1 MKKLKDSLLI
11 DNTPDGLRIQLVDK
25 DGLSMFQSGGSEL
38 FLHTKKLIEVAAEII
53 KALPQNISISGHT
66 DATKFGNGGEY
77 SNWELSADRANAARR
92 WLEVIGVK
100 EDRIDRVVGRA
111 ATEPLVLDNPNHPSN
126 RRLSIILLRGTGKD
140 NPVTQAGSG
149 KPKKEEPEA
158 LPGLNKIRSEPA
170 APPKPANENANPG
183 LPSLGIEIDPS
194 LSNSN

>member
-1 MKKLKDSLLI
+1 
-11 DNTPDGLRIQLVDK
+11 
-25 DGLSMFQSGGSEL
+25 MFQSGGSEL